1 MGAWSI
7 FDGANEHLAEPGR
20 GPLEPPCRVH
30 QIVNQNLGDESDC
43 DDEQVAVLRQ
53 TGATQCK

>member
-1 MGAWSI
+1 LGAWLI
-7 FDGANEHLAEPGR
+7 CDGASEHLAEPVR
-20 GPLEPPCRVH
+20 GPLEPLCRVH

-53 TGATQCK
+53 TGAMQRK